1 MQTLYALFIVNKS
14 GGLVYHRELSEA
26 TPRLSTNDT
35 MILGSTWHG
44 MLALAEQ
51 VAPVHGSG
59 GIHTLV
65 ADTFVLKSFSS
76 ATGLK
81 IFIIADAAADMRAL
95 DQALRRVYALYADF
109 ALKDPFYQL
118 EQAIRSPLF
127 DAKIDALSR
136 G

>member
-1 MQTLYALFIVNKS
+1 M
-14 GGLVYHRELSEA
+14 
-26 TPRLSTNDT
+26 
-35 MILGSTWHG
+35 
-44 MLALAEQ
+44 
-51 VAPVHGSG
+51 
-59 GIHTLV
+59 HTLV
-65 ADTFVLKSFSS
+65 ADAFVLKCFSS

-81 IFIIADAAADMRAL
+81 IFLIADETADRRQL
-95 DQALRRVYALYADF
+95 DASLRRVYALYADY